1 MFNINLFHAL
11 AGGLADFVQWVE
23 AGIDHLH
30 EVLSCKFAR
39 RVHLSKGER
48 ERLHLL
54 TIAHGNI
61 TGKVKYVIKTLH
73 IIDFIFNIAG
83 NS

>member
-1 MFNINLFHAL
+1 MFNINLSHAL

-39 RVHLSKGER
+39 RVHLSEGER
-48 ERLHLL
+48 ERLYLL
-54 TIAHGNI
+54 TIAQFWV
-61 TGKVKYVIKTLH
+61 TKQTTE
-73 IIDFIFNIAG
+73 FR
-83 NS
+83 

>member
-1 MFNINLFHAL
+1 MFNINLSHAL

-30 EVLSCKFAR
+30 EVLTCQFAR
-39 RVHLSKGER
+39 RVHLSEG

-54 TIAHGNI
+54 TIAQFWVAKQ
-61 TGKVKYVIKTLH
+61 TTEFL
-73 IIDFIFNIAG
+73 
-83 NS
+83 